1 MKGILTF
8 LIGLLVMNTVTA
20 QELNCQVS
28 IITDA
33 KLEIT
38 SVEKEVLKDLE
49 NVIYEMMNNTQW
61 SKDKF
66 TIEERINCNLQLQIN
81 SIPTSGSFKGSMQ
94 IQSSR
99 PGLKSSY
106 NTTIFNFKDDDIV
119 FGYSRSNG
127 AVQYTK
133 SQFRDNLS
141 SLLAFYAMYI
151 LAMDYDSF
159 SNSGGTKYFSEAQ
172 EIVLNAQSS
181 GAPGWKSNERGKNNR
196 YWLVDNA
203 LHELFSPL
211 RACMYV
217 YHRKGIDRL
226 YDNKKEAR
234 VEIKNALS
242 KLVKVTATRPNSLN
256 VLNFITAKTNE
267 LISLY
272 EDAEAREKNEI
283 VNLLKRIDPTNSS
296 KYQEILN

>member
-1 MKGILTF
+1 M
-8 LIGLLVMNTVTA
+8 
-20 QELNCQVS
+20 
-28 IITDA
+28 
-33 KLEIT
+33 
-38 SVEKEVLKDLE
+38 
-49 NVIYEMMNNTQW
+49 
-61 SKDKF
+61 
-66 TIEERINCNLQLQIN
+66 
-81 SIPTSGSFKGSMQ
+81 
-94 IQSSR
+94 
-99 PGLKSSY
+99 
-106 NTTIFNFKDDDIV
+106 
-119 FGYSRSNG
+119 
-127 AVQYTK
+127 
-133 SQFRDNLS
+133 
-141 SLLAFYAMYI
+141 
-151 LAMDYDSF
+151 
-159 SNSGGTKYFSEAQ
+159 
-172 EIVLNAQSS
+172 NAQNS

-196 YWLVDNA
+196 YWLVDNT

-267 LISLY
+267 LVSLY